1 MTEVSELADRAM
13 EDCNRIDT
21 MSAEWANPAHAEHQ
35 PGDSMLVKRVR
46 ALVWM
51 YHRAHAQGYEQA
63 REDAAREA
71 ERFCLFVDDG
81 VGDYIAPPGGPDVRA
96 ELDRLIFCANH
107 RTMDAHTLHIE
118 YEMLH
123 PFMDGNGRSGR
134 LLWLWM
140 REGRA
145 PIGFLHRF
153 YYDTLSRAQR

>member
-1 MTEVSELADRAM
+1 MKEWTLLEFLKES
-13 EDCNRIDT
+13 NRIEGLPGPKIREIEA
-21 MSAEWANPAHAEHQ
+21 AEALLALTRMTVEALQ
-35 PGDSMLVKRVR
+35 VYVSIIAPGKPLRDRHGLDVR
-46 ALVWM
+46 
-51 YHRAHAQGYEQA
+51 
-63 REDAAREA
+63 
-71 ERFCLFVDDG
+71 
-81 VGDYIAPPGGPDVRA
+81 VGDHIAPPGGPDVRA

-107 RTMDAHTLHIE
+107 STMDAHTLHIE